1 MGRWFEGPAPVRR
14 GAWVGLLTSL
24 IVATAGLGTAGATG
38 MAWTGVAWTGAARAA
53 TAGAATGAA
62 PEFRTVLGP
71 GQVASP
77 EGLALDDHG
86 DLFVADTDHCRVLV
100 LAPHATTFDGISLR
114 AGRPETLVGGSCHG
128 ADSIG
133 HPTGLAVDRSDD
145 VFIAEATAQ
154 RVQEVRGASHRP
166 LAVTVVGDGH
176 GGYNGDGLSG
186 TATELNQPIGVAVD
200 AAGDLYVADTANCR
214 VRILAARSGTVLGR
228 AVTAG
233 HVSTIA
239 GTGVCG
245 SAGQGAGVAGAQL
258 WDPVAVAVD
267 AAGDLVVAD
276 RGDQSVLVA
285 SPHGGSFYGTPIG
298 ADDIGVV
305 VGGTGTYGP
314 YVADGLPATG
324 VSAELNDPRGLAVG
338 PTGALF
344 VTDGFMH
351 AMRVV
356 PATTGS
362 LLGRMMQGGSLY
374 TAVGAVP
381 VSSSSGLGNGTTWLG
396 AHVGTVDGVA
406 VSDSGT
412 VYYSDAALDQV
423 RAIVVDTSP
432 TGAGG
437 GSP

>member
-1 MGRWFEGPAPVRR
+1 MRR
-14 GAWVGLLTSL
+14 SAWVGLLTSV
-24 IVATAGLGTAGATG
+24 VA
-38 MAWTGVAWTGAARAA
+38 MTGVGLTGAAGAA
-53 TAGAATGAA
+53 GGAGAGTPGATTVAA
-62 PEFRTVLGP
+62 PDIRTVLGA

-77 EGLALDDHG
+77 EGLAIDAHG

-100 LAPHATTFDGISLR
+100 LAPHVTTFDGISLR

-133 HPTGLAVDRSDD
+133 HPTGLAVDASGD
-145 VFIAEATAQ
+145 VFVAEATAQ
-154 RVQEVRGASHRP
+154 RVQEVRGRSHRP

-186 TATELNQPIGVAVD
+186 TTTELNEPIGVAVD
-200 AAGDLYVADTANCR
+200 TAGDLYVADTANCR
-214 VRILAARSGTVLGR
+214 VRVLAARSGTVLGR

-233 HVSTIA
+233 HVFTVA

-245 SAGQGAGVAGAQL
+245 SAGQGGNVAGAQL

-267 AAGDLVVAD
+267 ATGDLVVAD
-276 RGDQSVLVA
+276 RGDQCVLVA
-285 SPHGGSFYGTPIG
+285 SARGGSYYGTPIG

-324 VSAELNDPRGLAVG
+324 VSAELNDPRGLAIG

-362 LLGRMMQGGSLY
+362 VLGRTMEAGSLY

-381 VSSSSGLGNGTTWLG
+381 VSSSSGLGNGTKWLG

-412 VYYSDAALDQV
+412 VYYSDTGLDQV
-423 RAIVVDTSP
+423 RAIVVGTTATGAGAGASA
-432 TGAGG
+432 GAGG